1 MNSLISL
8 HVAYV
13 HQKNIYDEV
22 KNFQKQDYHS
32 LNFCKVMEWLQ
43 ESLEMQQC
51 SHIDEVITT
60 LLMKLPEHCLIL
72 KAMITK
78 NKCIMT
84 KMTYQKET

>member
-1 MNSLISL
+1 
-8 HVAYV
+8 
-13 HQKNIYDEV
+13 
-22 KNFQKQDYHS
+22 
-32 LNFCKVMEWLQ
+32 MEWLQ